1 VKRTEA
7 LNRGRATLA
16 QNAIA
21 DARLE
26 AELLLRH
33 ILNINRTQLYID
45 LESELSPQDEKA
57 FEELVER
64 RLNGEPTAYITG
76 HREFYGREFQV
87 NQNTLIPRPE
97 SELLVETALDLTQ
110 DRQLH
115 TIADIGTGCGAI
127 AVSLALELPGT
138 RIYAIDISAPALAV
152 ASINC
157 QRYSVANIVRL
168 LQGDMLEPLPEP
180 VDLII
185 ANLPYVRDWELTP
198 TFEPTIAL
206 DGGAEGTEKI
216 VKLCRQA
223 KDKLAEGG
231 SILLEI
237 GQGQSRKIIG
247 LLHQLFPSG
256 AIEVAKDL
264 SGVERVVRL
273 SLSRAKVAG

>member
-1 VKRTEA
+1 MKRTEA
-7 LNRGRATLA
+7 LNRGLATLA

-76 HREFYGREFQV
+76 HREFYGREFHV

-127 AVSLALELPGT
+127 AVSLALELPRT

-185 ANLPYVRDWELTP
+185 ANLPYVRDCELTP

>member
-1 VKRTEA
+1 MKRTEA

-16 QNAIA
+16 QNVIA

-76 HREFYGREFQV
+76 HREFYGREFHV

-127 AVSLALELPGT
+127 AVSLALELPRT

-185 ANLPYVRDWELTP
+185 ANLPYVRDCELTP